1 MFTFAVFLLRQ
12 IKYDDKANLLRRS
25 YGSIVCCLHNFRF
38 GIRNSFSAV
47 DFLRR
52 NVLLR
57 HKTGRSV
64 RNRFCGCGEFN
75 CFCFFGITAEFL
87 FSALLFS
94 PFSILVFVTRG
105 LRGKRILIRWVVFL
119 AFAAAVYALFVT
131 VFTAII
137 GIKSDDFVFV
147 GVWGFGVIWSI
158 AFAAFGFVF
167 EKAIDMVAARFK
179 I

>member
-1 MFTFAVFLLRQ
+1 MTTKQICYGGVTAALCAVCIISASGFGIVFPLLISCAVTYYCAIRQ
-12 IKYDDKANLLRRS
+12 GAVCATVSAAVANL
-25 YGSIVCCLHNFRF
+25 IAF
-38 GIRNSFSAV
+38 A
-47 DFLRR
+47 
-52 NVLLR
+52 
-57 HKTGRSV
+57 
-64 RNRFCGCGEFN
+64 
-75 CFCFFGITAEFL
+75 FFGITAEFL
-87 FSALLFS
+87 FNALLFS

>member
-1 MFTFAVFLLRQ
+1 MYAVSACTLTPYVL
-12 IKYDDKANLLRRS
+12 YSAT
-25 YGSIVCCLHNFRF
+25 
-38 GIRNSFSAV
+38 GIFIAIS
-47 DFLRR
+47 L
-52 NVLLR
+52 
-57 HKTGRSV
+57 
-64 RNRFCGCGEFN
+64 
-75 CFCFFGITAEFL
+75 IP
-87 FSALLFS
+87 ALS

-119 AFAAAVYALFVT
+119 VFAAAVYALFVT
-131 VFTAII
+131 VFAAII